1 MSSNTYRVVLWGSV
15 LGTIALVVLGMVWL
29 AKGGGQP
36 KVYVPGV
43 NEILSDDHVKG
54 SADAKITLVEYS
66 DFQCPACGVIYPTV
80 KKIIDERGDKVRVV
94 YRNFPI
100 PGHINGLPAA
110 YAAGA
115 AGLQGKF
122 FEMADA
128 IFTHQSEWS
137 VLDSGALTKALDS
150 YAQAI
155 GLDMNK
161 FHADMVSDVVKEK
174 VKKDAQSGEK
184 AGVNSTPS
192 FFINGVKQ
200 ELKSY
205 DDLRTSVDKAIGN

>member
-1 MSSNTYRVVLWGSV
+1 MSSNTYRIVLWGSV
-15 LGTIALVVLGMVWL
+15 LGTLAIVIIGMVWL

-36 KVYVPGV
+36 QVYVPGV
-43 NEILSDDHVKG
+43 NEILADDYVKG
-54 SADAKITLVEYS
+54 SADAKLTIVEYS
-66 DFQCPACGVIYPTV
+66 DFQCPACAAIYPTV
-80 KKIIDERGDKVRVV
+80 KKIMDEKGDQVRLV

-100 PGHINGLPAA
+100 PGHYNGIPAA

-122 FEMADA
+122 FEMADM
-128 IFTHQSEWS
+128 ILTHQTEWS
-137 VLDSGALTKALDS
+137 AMDAGTLNKTLDS
-150 YAQAI
+150 YAQTL

-161 FHADMVSDVVKEK
+161 FKTDMVSDAVKAK
-174 VKKDAQSGEK
+174 VKKDAESGEK

-192 FFINGVKQ
+192 FFINGTKL

-205 DDLRTSVDKAIGN
+205 DDLRTAVDAALLK